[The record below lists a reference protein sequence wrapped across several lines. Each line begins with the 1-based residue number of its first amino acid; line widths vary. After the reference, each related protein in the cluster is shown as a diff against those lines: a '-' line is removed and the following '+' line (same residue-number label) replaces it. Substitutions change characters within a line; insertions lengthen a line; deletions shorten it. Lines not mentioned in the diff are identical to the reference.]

1 MFKNWKG
8 YRTLLVA
15 GAIAALGTI
24 QAAGL
29 ATIVPA
35 PYVGYALLG
44 IGALIA
50 GLRTISD
57 TPVASSEP
65 KVEKPLV

>member
-1 MFKNWKG
+1 MTTSWKG

-29 ATIVPA
+29 ATVIPA

-44 IGALIA
+44 IAALIA
-50 GLRTISD
+50 GLRTVTD
-57 TPVASSEP
+57 TPVASPEP
-65 KVEKPLV
+65 KEPLK